1 MTDFNQAGVR
11 VVARA
16 IAKPETIPQVKA
28 IVQTLMDYT
37 RREPGCLQYDVLQ
50 NRDEPRDFTT
60 LEAWT
65 DQTSLDA
72 HFQTPHFKT
81 AIAQLTGLLE
91 GEPDIRFY
99 QPI

>member
-16 IAKPETIPQVKA
+16 IAKPESIPQVKA

-50 NRDEPRDFTT
+50 NRDDP
-60 LEAWT
+60 
-65 DQTSLDA
+65 
-72 HFQTPHFKT
+72 
-81 AIAQLTGLLE
+81 
-91 GEPDIRFY
+91 
-99 QPI
+99 